1 MSDSSSD
8 PSEEERQPSLY
19 NPPDDEGEAL
29 DLDGADDHE
38 VLHLDIPSSLASRLL
53 EVAHHL
59 GLTPSTVASRAID
72 LVCEEI
78 GTIDDEPL
86 SSDTLIQQYQARLD
100 ILHILEDAGEREDD
114 YTWEAVD
121 EIIKAAEQGG
131 DDGEDS

>member
-8 PSEEERQPSLY
+8 HSEAENEPSLY
-19 NPPDDEGEAL
+19 DPPEEDGETL
-29 DLDGADDHE
+29 DADGADDHE

-59 GLTPSTVASRAID
+59 SLTPSTVASRAID

-78 GTIDDEPL
+78 GAIDDEPL

-100 ILHILEDAGEREDD
+100 ILHVLEDPEEQEDEYSWD
-114 YTWEAVD
+114 DVD
-121 EIIKAAEQGG
+121 EIIQAAEQGK
-131 DDGEDS
+131 EDEEAS